1 MKALHRIA
9 LGCALALTAQA
20 SQAAIGLD
28 RTRAIFDG
36 HEKAI
41 SLNIRNDNPRLPYLA
56 QAWLEDLQ
64 GERISGPLM
73 AVPPV
78 QRVEPGAKS
87 QIRISSLPD
96 IAKLPQDRE
105 SVFYFN
111 VREIPPRSEKPNV
124 MQVALQTKIK
134 LFYRPEAI
142 TPAQNDIWQEKL
154 VLTQTGNGYK
164 IENPTPYYVTVI
176 GLSGAAKDAGKAF
189 KTVMIEPKSSVN
201 VASGHYATPY
211 LSYINDYGGR
221 PALKFVCAG
230 AVCHAQHEQV

>member
-20 SQAAIGLD
+20 GQAAIALD

-64 GERISGPLM
+64 GNRINSPLM

-78 QRVEPGAKS
+78 QRVEPGSKS
-87 QIRISSLPD
+87 QIRVSSLPD
-96 IAKLPQDRE
+96 VAKLPQDRE

-134 LFYRPEAI
+134 LFYRPEGI
-142 TPAQNDIWQEKL
+142 MPAQNEIWQEKL

-164 IENPTPYYVTVI
+164 IDNPTPYYVTVI
-176 GLSGAAKDAGKAF
+176 GLSGAPKSADKAF
-189 KTVMIEPKSSVN
+189 KTVMIEPKSSVS
-201 VASGHYATPY
+201 VKSGHYATPY

-230 AVCHAQHEQV
+230 ATCHAQHQQA